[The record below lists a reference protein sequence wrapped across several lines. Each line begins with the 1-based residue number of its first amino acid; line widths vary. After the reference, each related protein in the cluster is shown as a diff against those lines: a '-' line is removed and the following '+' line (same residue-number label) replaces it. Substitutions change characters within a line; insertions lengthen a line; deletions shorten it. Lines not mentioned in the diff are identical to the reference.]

1 MEANKNSFGAIFN
14 IFNKL
19 SLQQR
24 MLLGGILAFT
34 IVILGFVIFI
44 FNEPNYATLYS
55 NLAPEDASKAIEYLN
70 AQKVPYKIEN
80 NGQSISVPNENL
92 YEMRMNLASKG
103 IPNSGIIG
111 YELFD
116 NNMMG
121 MSEFMQKLNFKRAL
135 EGELSRTIM
144 QQNGIEGA
152 RVHLVFPEKS
162 IFKDEQKEPTASVV
176 LKLNS
181 GYKLTNQNI
190 NAISNLVSASIE
202 GLQSSKVAIIDT
214 KGRLLSKQD
223 DEDGFGVSGSKQYE
237 IKNKVEDYLANKAQ
251 SMLDNVLGYGNSII
265 KVNVDL
271 DFKQVD
277 KTMELYDPESQV
289 AISEQVVKSE
299 SGGKSISDSNAIVSE
314 NTTTNY
320 EISKTI
326 ERVVQGAGNIKRV
339 TVAAVINGVSK
350 EITTDNVTETISEP
364 RTDAQLK
371 QLEEIITQSVG
382 LDPSRK
388 DQISIVSIP
397 FETQFIEEPMQEE
410 VSPLDDVQKWS
421 NLILI
426 VFAIGASLF
435 VIKGLMK
442 RLKNEKIIIGTVNY
456 RDDSFGD
463 LTPSLS
469 TGSGSG
475 SMQQLNNKPRKKMLD
490 IGDIE
495 DEITDEA
502 QQRKAVQDKIVHYV
516 AKNPGE
522 AAKLINS
529 WLREDEY

>member
-1 MEANKNSFGAIFN
+1 MEANKNSLGAVFN

-24 MLLGGILAFT
+24 MLLGGILVFT
-34 IVILGFVIFI
+34 IIILGFVIFI
-44 FNEPNYATLYS
+44 FNEPNYSTLYS

-70 AQKVPYKIEN
+70 TQKVPYKLEN
-80 NGQSISVPNENL
+80 NGQDVLVPAENL
-92 YEMRMNLASKG
+92 YEMRLGLAAKG
-103 IPNSGIIG
+103 IPSSGIIG

-144 QQNGIEGA
+144 QQSGIEGA

-190 NAISNLVSASIE
+190 NAISNLVAASIE
-202 GLQSSKVAIIDT
+202 GLQPGKVAIIDT
-214 KGRLLSKQD
+214 KGRLLSKQE
-223 DEDGFGVSGSKQYE
+223 DEEGLGISGSKQYE

-251 SMLDNVLGYGNSII
+251 SLLDNVLGYGNAIVKI
-265 KVNVDL
+265 NVDL

-289 AISEQVVKSE
+289 AISEQIIKSE
-299 SGGKSISDSNAIVSE
+299 SGGKSIADSSAVVTE
-314 NTTTNY
+314 NSTTNY

-339 TVAAVINGVSK
+339 TVAAVINGINK
-350 EITTDNVTETISEP
+350 EVKNGEVTEIINEP
-364 RTDAQLK
+364 RNEEQLQ
-371 QLEEIITQSVG
+371 QLEQIIRQSVG
-382 LDPSRK
+382 LDPSRQ

-397 FETQFIEEPMQEE
+397 FETQFLEEPVVEE
-410 VSPLDDVQKWS
+410 VSPLDDIQKWS

-456 RDDSFGD
+456 KDDSFSD

-469 TGSGSG
+469 AAGSVG
-475 SMQQLNNKPRKKMLD
+475 SMPQLSSKPRKKLLD
-490 IGDIE
+490 VGDIE

-502 QQRKAVQDKIVHYV
+502 QQRKVVQDKIVNYV
-516 AKNPGE
+516 AKNPSE